1 MSFIPPISDL
11 AVAFAPTLLVMVT
24 LGAKS
29 ILYLDP
35 PLLGI
40 KESIVPSSATLAIA
54 VAPDP

>member
-1 MSFIPPISDL
+1 MSFITPISDL
-11 AVAFAPTLLVMVT
+11 SVAFSPTLLVIVT

-40 KESIVPSSATLAIA
+40 KVSIVPSSATLAIA
-54 VAPDP
+54 EAPEP